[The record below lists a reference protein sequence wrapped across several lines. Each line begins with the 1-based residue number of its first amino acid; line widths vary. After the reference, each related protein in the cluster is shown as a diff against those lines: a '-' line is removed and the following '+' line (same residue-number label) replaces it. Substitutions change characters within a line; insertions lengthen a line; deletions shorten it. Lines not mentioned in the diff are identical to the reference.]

1 MITNLKDMSLPGG
14 TRQTSRE
21 EASSYRC
28 KAGEVISFISLGLLT
43 SKKNSGSAAKMD
55 TRLRATGQHSDS
67 LDFGLLGGQN
77 KSFKNTLMEECNY
90 SLPSVSSRTA
100 LTGKAKKSSGLQ
112 CCVKIASHS

>member
-1 MITNLKDMSLPGG
+1 MITNLKDMSLQGG
-14 TRQTSRE
+14 TRQTSWE
-21 EASSYRC
+21 ETSSYRC
-28 KAGEVISFISLGLLT
+28 KAGEVISCISLGLLT
-43 SKKNSGSAAKMD
+43 SKKNSGSAAKVD
-55 TRLRATGQHSDS
+55 TRPRATGQHSDS

-77 KSFKNTLMEECNY
+77 KSFKNTLEECNY